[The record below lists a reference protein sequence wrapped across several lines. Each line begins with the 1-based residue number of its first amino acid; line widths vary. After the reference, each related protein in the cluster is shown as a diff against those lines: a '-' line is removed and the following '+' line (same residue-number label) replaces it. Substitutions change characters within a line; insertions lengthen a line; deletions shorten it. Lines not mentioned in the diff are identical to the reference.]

1 MKKYYKQLSIIIVI
15 FIASMQTSC
24 NNNDS
29 FTFDLPEQAV
39 VTQVEISLAVSQA
52 VTQCTADVSIT
63 SSDEAT
69 IYYMFLPSASEA
81 PLSADLFDDGDILE
95 FSGAD
100 STTFETTNL
109 SEGVSYTIYAI
120 SVNRDGLRSEQ
131 VFASSYS
138 QPSFQINIDTTYT
151 ASPFPSVTGP
161 APVYTATL
169 TPTGTPN
176 EYSID
181 SAWGQNFAGWIFNYS
196 GYNGF
201 FVYPGTLI
209 IGDDYSVT
217 IIGDPNEPYGYPTG
231 GSGSYDPCT
240 NEISYTLTQAL
251 SGNPFTVYVNL
262 VPDNL

>member
-24 NNNDS
+24 NDNDS
-29 FTFDLPEQAV
+29 FTYTLPEQAV

-52 VTQCTADVSIT
+52 VTQCTADVSIS

-69 IYYMFLPSASEA
+69 IYYMFLPSTSVA
-81 PLSADLFDDGDILE
+81 PLSADLFDDGNILE
-95 FSGAD
+95 FLGAD
-100 STTFETTNL
+100 STTFETSNL
-109 SEGVSYTIYAI
+109 SEGVSYTLYAI

-131 VFASSYS
+131 VFATSYS

-151 ASPFPSVTGP
+151 ANPFAFGAFS
-161 APVYTATL
+161 PVYTATL

-181 SAWGQNFAGWIFNYS
+181 SAWGPNWVAWATGNGGYS
-196 GYNGF
+196 GLF
-201 FVYPGTLI
+201 IYPGTLI

-217 IIGDPNEPYGYPTG
+217 IIGAASDDWYATG

-251 SGNPFTVYVNL
+251 FGSPFTVDVTL
-262 VPDNL
+262 VPDNF